1 MAVPPTAE
9 DPAAPTSLASAF
21 AAILAEERGEG
32 AASLPA
38 GPKLPATIPDALIE
52 EIARRV
58 VATLTDKV
66 LREEVTARVLEV
78 AERLISEEIER
89 IKAGR

>member
-1 MAVPPTAE
+1 MVPTA
-9 DPAAPTSLASAF
+9 ATLS
-21 AAILAEERGEG
+21 
-32 AASLPA
+32 AAS
-38 GPKLPATIPDALIE
+38 IPDAVIE

-58 VATLTDKV
+58 VARLTDKV

-89 IKAGR
+89 IKAGTR

>member
-1 MAVPPTAE
+1 MGRDRRRCGPTA
-9 DPAAPTSLASAF
+9 
-21 AAILAEERGEG
+21 
-32 AASLPA
+32 
-38 GPKLPATIPDALIE
+38 ATCRRQRIPDAVID

-58 VATLTDKV
+58 VAQLTDKV

-89 IKAGR
+89 IKAGTC